1 MHCSLIASG
10 KKHQPRRTDNV
21 QHAQDRSAFRHDRPR
36 RPQRDA
42 GHSAGRGLYLN
53 FGGRHDSAGVGVYLG
68 DADRVHYRRDR
79 YQGHHR
85 VCTPGRALDKAE
97 RIGLRHAR
105 VVDVDRRTIE
115 VRGHKRG
122 HRVNVTFGRSPNCP
136 IVGW

>member
-1 MHCSLIASG
+1 MFNTLKTAVLSAMIGLGTLSAM
-10 KKHQPRRTDNV
+10 PAT
-21 QHAQDRSAFRHDRPR
+21 AQAD
-36 RPQRDA
+36 
-42 GHSAGRGLYLN
+42 GLYLN
-53 FGGRHDSAGVGVYLG
+53 LGGRHDSARAGVYLG
-68 DADRVHYRRDR
+68 DADRIHYRRDR
-79 YQGHHR
+79 YHRHHR

-122 HRVNVTFGRSPNCP
+122 HRVNVTFGRSPSCP